1 MNVSHEILSMGTQ
14 IQEELR
20 MISLDNVPLS
30 AVMICSGSTP
40 LSDTQPVIDTEIL
53 SESVATSEIFRHAA
67 IVYTFRAMMGD
78 SVPLDPGTQED
89 LDEGFRLLSRVPE
102 YYFPRLQ
109 G

>member
-20 MISLDNVPLS
+20 QISLDNIPLS

-40 LSDTQPVIDTEIL
+40 LSDTQPIIDTEIL
-53 SESVATSEIFRHAA
+53 SESVATSEIFRRAA
-67 IVYTFRAMMGD
+67 SVYTFRAMMGD
-78 SVPLDPGTQED
+78 SVPLDPSTQED
-89 LDEGFRLLSRVPE
+89 LDEGFRLLSKVPE
-102 YYFPRLQ
+102 YSFPRAH